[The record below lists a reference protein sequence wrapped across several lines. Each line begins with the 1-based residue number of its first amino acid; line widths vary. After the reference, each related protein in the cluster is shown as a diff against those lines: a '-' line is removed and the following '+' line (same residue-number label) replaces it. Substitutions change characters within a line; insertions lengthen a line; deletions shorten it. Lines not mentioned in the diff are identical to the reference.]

1 MQSTTTDLLLLVVF
15 GDDSNP
21 GLVKLYS
28 NEAILALDTF
38 LKDTS
43 GTPAEAPPNSEGMK
57 FEIDKTKS
65 LFRGTAQG

>member
-38 LKDTS
+38 LKDTDGS
-43 GTPAEAPPNSEGMK
+43 DGQPPPAGVQ
-57 FEIDKTKS
+57 FEIDKSKS
-65 LFRGTAQG
+65 LFRGTAQSG